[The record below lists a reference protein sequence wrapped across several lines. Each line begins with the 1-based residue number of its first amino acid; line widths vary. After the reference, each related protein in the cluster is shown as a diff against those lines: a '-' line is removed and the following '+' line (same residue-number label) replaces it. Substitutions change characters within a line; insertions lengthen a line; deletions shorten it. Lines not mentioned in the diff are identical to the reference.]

1 MSMRVGGKGLHPNS
15 GRVKSALFSIIMV
28 MCVLS
33 LVACSASSVEQE
45 RKIYTRQATDEGIVR
60 AKSQGHGL
68 NGPLIQELD
77 DAFTAKGIK
86 LMNNMSA
93 DDGEDGISYMYLL
106 NGSGRHIVKVHI
118 FRDVGTRIARMN
130 EMYGNDGD
138 EAVMENVL
146 GKTTIRSKDY
156 VSLVYTASGGEKDDY
171 EENVMQVFQHVLEQ
185 LK

>member
-1 MSMRVGGKGLHPNS
+1 MSMRVNGKGLHYRS
-15 GRVKSALFSIIMV
+15 GRVKSVLVSMV
-28 MCVLS
+28 VVLCTIS
-33 LVACSASSVEQE
+33 VVACSASNVEQE

-77 DAFTAKGIK
+77 EAFAAKGIK

-118 FRDVGTRIARMN
+118 FSDAPTRVARMN
-130 EMYGNDGD
+130 EMYGNDGN

-171 EENVMQVFQHVLEQ
+171 EEDVMQVFQHVLEQ

>member
-1 MSMRVGGKGLHPNS
+1 MRVGRKGLHH
-15 GRVKSALFSIIMV
+15 KSKRLKSLLLSMIV
-28 MCVLS
+28 VLCAFS
-33 LVACSASSVEQE
+33 LVACSTSSVEQE
-45 RKIYTRQATDEGIVR
+45 RKIYTRQATNEGNVR

-77 DAFTAKGIK
+77 DAFAAKGIK

-93 DDGEDGISYMYLL
+93 DDGEGGISYVYLL

-118 FRDVGTRIARMN
+118 FSDVGTRIARMN
-130 EMYGNDGD
+130 EMYGHDGD

-171 EENVMQVFQHVLEQ
+171 EEDVMQVFQHVLLQ

>member
-1 MSMRVGGKGLHPNS
+1 MRVNGKGFPHKS
-15 GRVKSALFSIIMV
+15 GRVKSVLFSMV
-28 MCVLS
+28 VVLCTIS
-33 LVACSASSVEQE
+33 AVACSASNVEQE

-77 DAFTAKGIK
+77 DAFAAKGIK

-106 NGSGRHIVKVHI
+106 NGSGRHIIKVHI
-118 FRDVGTRIARMN
+118 FSDVYTRVARMN
-130 EMYGNDGD
+130 EMYGNDGS
-138 EAVMENVL
+138 EAVIENGL

-171 EENVMQVFQHVLEQ
+171 EEDVMQIFQHVLEQ

>member
-1 MSMRVGGKGLHPNS
+1 MRVGGKGLHLRS
-15 GRVKSALFSIIMV
+15 GRMKSVLVSMIMAL
-28 MCVLS
+28 CVLS
-33 LVACSASSVEQE
+33 QVACSASSVDQE

-77 DAFTAKGIK
+77 GGFAAKGIK

-93 DDGEDGISYMYLL
+93 DDGEGGISYMYLL

-118 FRDVGTRIARMN
+118 FSDDRTRVARMN

-138 EAVMENVL
+138 QAVMENGL
-146 GKTTIRSKDY
+146 GKTTIRSKAY

-171 EENVMQVFQHVLEQ
+171 EEDVMQVFQHVLKQ